1 MTTPL
6 QEAINA
12 RLDRPPKISKRGL
25 AREIGVKPDTL
36 IAWQRGRRPHGYQL
50 GAAASALGVTVPFLK
65 GDASPAPPRPA
76 SAEVPTDVADA
87 LRQAAGLVDINS
99 SLEQLAANVP
109 DLVKLLRDAEECV
122 RRLGL

>member
-6 QEAINA
+6 QKAIDA

-36 IAWQRGRRPHGYQL
+36 IAWQRGTRPHGYQL
-50 GAAASALGVTVPFLK
+50 GVAAPALGVTVPFLK
-65 GDASPAPPRPA
+65 GDAAPAPTPPA
-76 SAEVPTDVADA
+76 TTEVPEDVAEA
-87 LRQAAGLVDINS
+87 LRQAAALVRVNS
-99 SLEQLAANVP
+99 SLEQLAANAP
-109 DLVKLLRDAEECV
+109 DLVKVLRDAEECV